1 MPLWEGAVLGMATTP
16 SSRQSGAPVQG
27 GGGGFGNPSVEF
39 LPAPERRERAPA
51 KRPRAVALISEAK
64 WSFQRPSASRNGLR
78 SNSGQTTN
86 TDWFKCSFFF
96 NAQVFVVGVEVR
108 DAVGKR
114 AFWGAGRTKQ
124 IKSVRM
130 LGMK

>member
-1 MPLWEGAVLGMATTP
+1 MPLWEGAVLRVATAP
-16 SSRQSGAPVQG
+16 SSRQSRAPVP

-64 WSFQRPSASRNGLR
+64 WSFQRPSASRDGLR
-78 SNSGQTTN
+78 SNSGQTAN
-86 TDWFKCSFFF
+86 TDWFKCSFS
-96 NAQVFVVGVEVR
+96 NAQVFVVEVEVR
-108 DAVGKR
+108 GAVGKR
-114 AFWGAGRTKQ
+114 AFWGVGRTKQ

-130 LGMK
+130 LEMK